1 MSRHVRHIHAGPNEW
16 IAVHRDRPS
25 GKDGNGGGGCL
36 WIIIIIIIIIIILG
50 AIFG

>member
-16 IAVHRDRPS
+16 IAVHRDPPS
-25 GKDGNGGGGCL
+25 GNGGNGYGGYL
-36 WIIIIIIIIIIILG
+36 GIIILIIILG